1 LAGSRRRVRRRSPTE
16 KGQSA
21 GHLNLVGHTLIKSEQ
36 TLYSWQ
42 QWAKD
47 HGLMIDLNRGSR
59 FRDAFMSVA
68 TALEGRGSALKAIAY
83 RNATSGGGP
92 WFFPL
97 E

>member
-1 LAGSRRRVRRRSPTE
+1 
-16 KGQSA
+16 
-21 GHLNLVGHTLIKSEQ
+21 
-36 TLYSWQ
+36 
-42 QWAKD
+42 
-47 HGLMIDLNRGSR
+47 MIDLNRGSR